1 MQKQWVASMVLAGA
15 LVVCPTVEAAEV
27 AEVAENISAQLLKKA
42 ERKVER
48 IVGLI
53 TLAKSGNDVAQ
64 YELGRMIVE
73 ESREYGEAGA
83 HAALEWF
90 LRAARQGHSQAQW
103 YVSYLYHLMSFDPD
117 SKNGENYRV
126 RALAWDRVLVRKKGQ
141 ETIDY
146 RKGIK
151 HKRSELLRGHL
162 TDDQVTEAERLSHE
176 FEREIKRR
184 PGKEESSK

>member
-1 MQKQWVASMVLAGA
+1 MQKLWIALMALAGA

-27 AEVAENISAQLLKKA
+27 AEKISAQLLKKA
-42 ERKVER
+42 ERKVDR
-48 IVGLI
+48 IEGLI

-73 ESREYGEAGA
+73 EGREYGEAGA

-103 YVSYLYHLMSFDPD
+103 YVSYLYQLMSFDPD
-117 SKNGENYRV
+117 SKNTENYRV
-126 RALAWDRVLVRKKGQ
+126 RALAWDRVLVRKTGQ

-151 HKRSELLRGHL
+151 HKRSKLLL
-162 TDDQVTEAERLSHE
+162 SQMTDYQVEEAERLS
-176 FEREIKRR
+176 REI
-184 PGKEESSK
+184 ESEIQRGSGTLSFP

>member
-27 AEVAENISAQLLKKA
+27 AEKISAQLLKKA

-73 ESREYGEAGA
+73 EGREYGEAGA

-117 SKNGENYRV
+117 SKNAENYRV

-146 RKGIK
+146 RNGIK